1 MVFLFQKNDH
11 GLAIDLYTCR
21 STTASPCLVAVAGY
35 RGNRHASQAAND
47 EEKNATWK
55 DIEDAEES
63 FIINYTISY
72 DGKTWHSGYF
82 PWNHG
87 KFICKGEGKWSCP
100 GLRSYRSYGS
110 EVTE

>member
-1 MVFLFQKNDH
+1 M
-11 GLAIDLYTCR
+11 GLDAGAQSADSQDEAIARLHKPQ
-21 STTASPCLVAVAGY
+21 STFV
-35 RGNRHASQAAND
+35 
-47 EEKNATWK
+47 K
-55 DIEDAEES
+55 
-63 FIINYTISY
+63 IS
-72 DGKTWHSGYF
+72 GHSGYF